1 MVGHGLTERKDE
13 MEAKSVNG
21 QKPRAMISQPM
32 AGITEEGITETRERA
47 VKWLEERGFEV
58 INTLFTDPWYSK
70 EAMAERGVVNVPLEV
85 LAASLSHMSHCTAV
99 YFCKGWEEARGCRIE
114 HAAAEAY
121 GVHMLYEL

>member
-1 MVGHGLTERKDE
+1 

-47 VKWLEERGFEV
+47 IKWLEERGFEV
-58 INTLFTDPWYSK
+58 LNTRFTDAWYSP
-70 EAMAERGVVNVPLEV
+70 EAMKERGVVNVPLEF
-85 LAASLSHMSHCTAV
+85 LATSLSHMSHCTAV